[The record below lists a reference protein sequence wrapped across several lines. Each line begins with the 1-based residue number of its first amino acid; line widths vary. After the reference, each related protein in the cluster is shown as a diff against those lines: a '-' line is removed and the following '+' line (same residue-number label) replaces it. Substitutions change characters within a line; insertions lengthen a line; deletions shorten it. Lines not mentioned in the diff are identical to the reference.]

1 MNDHETHDSAIW
13 KPGQAIAQIIFGEP
27 ASKANSRR
35 LVRFGGMSRLIKS
48 HKALTYS
55 DLFKEQARPISPL
68 IEGDVSV
75 TIHIYYASRR
85 PDLDESLILD
95 LLQGV
100 LYVNDRQVKEKH
112 IYWGL
117 DKERPR
123 AEIVVEVLEQKKTPA
138 RKGRGSSKE
147 NRK

>member
-1 MNDHETHDSAIW
+1 MNIDGTHDSTIW
-13 KPGQAIAQIIFGEP
+13 KPGQAIAQIILGEP

-35 LVRFGGMSRLIKS
+35 LVRFGGVSRLIKS
-48 HKALTYS
+48 QKALTYS
-55 DLFKEQARPISPL
+55 EVFKAQVKPISPL
-68 IEGDVSV
+68 IDSDVSV
-75 TIHIYYASRR
+75 TMHIYYASRR

-117 DKERPR
+117 DKDNPR
-123 AEIVVEVLEQKKTPA
+123 TEIVVEVMEQKKAPT
-138 RKGRGSSKE
+138 RKGKGQEK
-147 NRK
+147 